1 MERPP
6 CLPRTTSHACRKRHR
21 PGSSRGKSNGIPAY
35 QMRNSVDYPCAM
47 IKIFLIIPNMVLKFI
62 PFNMFCSPVF
72 KNYQISANMFKHT
85 HSSMQESLN
94 NQPTSSFIHF
104 ILSHR
109 IHGTWYIFP
118 YKIYHKKS
126 TIHEGKYTIS
136 KDPSW
141 IHHGI
146 FPRRLFA
153 LAKREKNVEETPSLE
168 AASCRG
174 APG

>member
-72 KNYQISANMFKHT
+72 KNHQISANMFKHFKHT
-85 HSSMQESLN
+85 HCSMQESLN
-94 NQPTSSFIHF
+94 NQHHPSSISSCP
-104 ILSHR
+104 IESMVP
-109 IHGTWYIFP
+109 G
-118 YKIYHKKS
+118 IYFLTKFTIKKS
-126 TIHEGKYTIS
+126 TIH
-136 KDPSW
+136 
-141 IHHGI
+141 
-146 FPRRLFA
+146 
-153 LAKREKNVEETPSLE
+153 V
-168 AASCRG
+168 
-174 APG
+174 